1 MLSLNTY
8 NRKNMNST
16 KNNNKSKLKKNKL
29 IRLLFAFIGSIF
41 VGLAIIGIFLP
52 GIPTTPF
59 LIVAAYFY
67 IRSSNKLY
75 NWLINNKFLGIY
87 IKGYL
92 SGKGMPLRA
101 KIISLFLMWI
111 FGSFAVFY
119 AIPQS
124 LTIIRIIVFIILIIG
139 TIFLLRVK
147 TFKK

>member
-1 MLSLNTY
+1 
-8 NRKNMNST
+8 MNST

-52 GIPTTPF
+52 GLPTTPF

-87 IKGYL
+87 I
-92 SGKGMPLRA
+92 
-101 KIISLFLMWI
+101 
-111 FGSFAVFY
+111 
-119 AIPQS
+119 
-124 LTIIRIIVFIILIIG
+124 
-139 TIFLLRVK
+139 
-147 TFKK
+147 

>member
-1 MLSLNTY
+1 MKSH
-8 NRKNMNST
+8 
-16 KNNNKSKLKKNKL
+16 KNNTTSKLNKNRL
-29 IRLLFAFIGSIF
+29 VRLLFVFIGSLF

-52 GIPTTPF
+52 GLPTTPF
-59 LIVAAYFY
+59 LILAAYFY

-75 NWLINNKFLGIY
+75 NWLINNKILGVY

-101 KIISLFLMWI
+101 KIISLMLMWI
-111 FGSFAVFY
+111 FGSFAVLFG
-119 AIPQS
+119 IPDS
-124 LTIIRIIVFIILIIG
+124 LFFVKIIVFIILLIG

>member
-1 MLSLNTY
+1 MKPYENNT
-8 NRKNMNST
+8 
-16 KNNNKSKLKKNKL
+16 KSKLNKNRL
-29 IRLLFAFIGSIF
+29 VRLLFVFIGSLF

-52 GIPTTPF
+52 GLPTTPF
-59 LIVAAYFY
+59 LILAAYFY

-75 NWLINNKFLGIY
+75 NWLINNKILGVY

-101 KIISLFLMWI
+101 KIISLMLMWI
-111 FGSFAVFY
+111 FGSFAVLFG
-119 AIPQS
+119 IPDY
-124 LTIIRIIVFIILIIG
+124 LFFVKIIVFIILLIG

>member
-1 MLSLNTY
+1 MKSH
-8 NRKNMNST
+8 KNNST
-16 KNNNKSKLKKNKL
+16 SKLNKNRL
-29 IRLLFAFIGSIF
+29 VRLLFVFIGSLF

-52 GIPTTPF
+52 GLPTTPF
-59 LIVAAYFY
+59 LILAAYFY

-75 NWLINNKFLGIY
+75 NWLINNKILGVY

-101 KIISLFLMWI
+101 KMISLMLMWI
-111 FGSFAVFY
+111 FGSFAVLFG
-119 AIPQS
+119 IPDS
-124 LTIIRIIVFIILIIG
+124 LFFVKIIVFIILLIG

>member
-1 MLSLNTY
+1 MKSH
-8 NRKNMNST
+8 
-16 KNNNKSKLKKNKL
+16 KNNTTSKLNKNRL
-29 IRLLFAFIGSIF
+29 VRLLFVFIGSLF

-52 GIPTTPF
+52 GLPTTPF
-59 LIVAAYFY
+59 LILAAYFY

-75 NWLINNKFLGIY
+75 NWLINNKILGVY

-101 KIISLFLMWI
+101 KIISLMLMWI
-111 FGSFAVFY
+111 FGSFAVLFG
-119 AIPQS
+119 IPDS
-124 LTIIRIIVFIILIIG
+124 LIFVKIIVFIILLIG

>member
-1 MLSLNTY
+1 
-8 NRKNMNST
+8 MNST

-52 GIPTTPF
+52 GLPTTPF

-87 IKGYL
+87 IK
-92 SGKGMPLRA
+92 
-101 KIISLFLMWI
+101 
-111 FGSFAVFY
+111 
-119 AIPQS
+119 
-124 LTIIRIIVFIILIIG
+124 
-139 TIFLLRVK
+139 
-147 TFKK
+147 

>member
-1 MLSLNTY
+1 MKSH
-8 NRKNMNST
+8 
-16 KNNNKSKLKKNKL
+16 KNNTTSKLNKNRL
-29 IRLLFAFIGSIF
+29 VRLLFVFIGSLF

-52 GIPTTPF
+52 GLPTTPF
-59 LIVAAYFY
+59 LILAAYFY

-75 NWLINNKFLGIY
+75 NWLINNKILGVY

-101 KIISLFLMWI
+101 KIISLMLMWI
-111 FGSFAVFY
+111 FGSFAVLLG
-119 AIPQS
+119 IPDS
-124 LTIIRIIVFIILIIG
+124 LFFVKIIVFIILLIG

>member
-1 MLSLNTY
+1 
-8 NRKNMNST
+8 MNL
-16 KNNNKSKLKKNKL
+16 KNNNTSKLNKNKI

-52 GIPTTPF
+52 GLPTTPF

-67 IRSSNKLY
+67 IRSSEKLY
-75 NWLINNKFLGIY
+75 NCLINNKLLGIY

-111 FGSFAVFY
+111 FGSFAIFY
-119 AIPQS
+119 GIPQS
-124 LTIIRIIVFIILIIG
+124 LTVVRIIVFIILIIG

>member
-1 MLSLNTY
+1 MKSH
-8 NRKNMNST
+8 
-16 KNNNKSKLKKNKL
+16 KNNTTSKLNKNRL
-29 IRLLFAFIGSIF
+29 VRLLFVFIGSLF

-52 GIPTTPF
+52 GLPTTPF
-59 LIVAAYFY
+59 LILAAYFY

-75 NWLINNKFLGIY
+75 DWLINNKILGVY

-101 KIISLFLMWI
+101 KIISLMLMWI
-111 FGSFAVFY
+111 FGSFAVLFG
-119 AIPQS
+119 IPDS
-124 LTIIRIIVFIILIIG
+124 LFFVKIIVFIILLIG

>member
-52 GIPTTPF
+52 GLPTTPF

-92 SGKGMPLRA
+92 L
-101 KIISLFLMWI
+101 SLI
-111 FGSFAVFY
+111 H
-119 AIPQS
+119 I
-124 LTIIRIIVFIILIIG
+124 
-139 TIFLLRVK
+139 
-147 TFKK
+147 

>member
-1 MLSLNTY
+1 
-8 NRKNMNST
+8 MNL
-16 KNNNKSKLKKNKL
+16 KNNNTSKLNKNKI

-52 GIPTTPF
+52 GLPTTPF

-67 IRSSNKLY
+67 IRSSEKLY
-75 NWLINNKFLGIY
+75 NWLINIKLLGIY

-119 AIPQS
+119 GIPQS
-124 LTIIRIIVFIILIIG
+124 LTVVRIIVFIILIIG